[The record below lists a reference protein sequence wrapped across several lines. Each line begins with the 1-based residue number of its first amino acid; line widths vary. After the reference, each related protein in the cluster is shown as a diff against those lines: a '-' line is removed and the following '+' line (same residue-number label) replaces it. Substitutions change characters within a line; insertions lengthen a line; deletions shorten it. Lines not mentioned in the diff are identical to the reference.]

1 MISVLSGF
9 HIDAPYVGHPHPGLA
24 AEGFAPEI
32 DWIPTLGLLALSAVI
47 IFAAGAALGMT
58 IRRPRT
64 HVVAD
69 AGGTGGAVRP
79 TDRAQL
85 RVLAAQRGALV
96 NGCVKVRGLL
106 DDQLLT
112 GELDSALRDGG
123 VTVFDDLGQRMD
135 PVRHRVNG
143 TVGAPD
149 ASAEGVV
156 AQTVAPGYLDDGRV
170 LRPADVL
177 VYKWS
182 R

>member
-1 MISVLSGF
+1 MISNLSGF
-9 HIDAPYVGHPHPGLA
+9 HSDVPHVGYPHPGLA

-32 DWIPTLGLLALSAVI
+32 DWIPTLGLLALLAVI
-47 IFAAGAALGMT
+47 VFAAGAALGMT

-64 HVVAD
+64 YVVAD
-69 AGGTGGAVRP
+69 AGGDVRP
-79 TDRAQL
+79 TEQAQL

-123 VTVFDDLGQRMD
+123 VTVFDDVGQLMD

-156 AQTVAPGYLDDGRV
+156 AQTVAPGYLDHGRV

>member
-9 HIDAPYVGHPHPGLA
+9 HFDAPYVGHPHPGLA
-24 AEGFAPEI
+24 AEGFAPQI
-32 DWIPTLGLLALSAVI
+32 DWIPTLGLLALLAAVV
-47 IFAAGAALGMT
+47 FVAGAALGMT

-64 HVVAD
+64 HVVAEPS
-69 AGGTGGAVRP
+69 ASGGARP
-79 TDRAQL
+79 TDQAQL

-123 VTVFDDLGQRMD
+123 VTVFDDVGQLMD

-156 AQTVAPGYLDDGRV
+156 AQTVAPGYLDHGRV